1 MNKLVRELIRPLL
14 EQESVTA
21 LYGGGFKPPT
31 KGHFDVVK
39 KTLKSYPEIDKL
51 IIYVGAGVRDG
62 IGQEQSLE
70 IWGIYK
76 DLLGDKV
83 EIIPSKAPIGDI
95 YRYVKNNPEEEVY
108 FTIGARE
115 GREDDMADI
124 ATRTRDI
131 ETKYPNTSVK
141 VITTPDSGMSGTN
154 ARKAIKDPEEFTKY
168 LPAELPQS
176 EKETIYN
183 IVNKSMLENV
193 ADNHDGKA
201 APYGSGYE
209 KVDEKKD
216 PKKGTGKK
224 PKGSSRRLYTD
235 EDPKDTVGIKFSTR
249 QDIVNTLNKTSF
261 KAKSHARQSQIINLI
276 HQRVRAAYGRAKDPA
291 VKKRLKSGL
300 DYITNKKEASKKKTQ
315 RLKKQK
321 NESFASTFG
330 GGRSR
335 YRAIEK
341 RGNKYYYVQDNP
353 FSPGIR
359 QEFGPYKTKDQAKKK
374 MNSFPPSQNY
384 RDIGEG
390 DTYEKMAAKGKKAG
404 SLKQGTVRK
413 RLGIPKDKKIPLSL
427 INKEI
432 ARLKKMDKDP
442 DKKGAQLGD
451 KNQKY
456 YKALQLSKTLKTT
469 TNVNENAS
477 YSKEIDIRGKIDQL
491 TQHMIDKGYNIEPL
505 PALEFVDG
513 DTENAR
519 DFFGKTAYYDPNT
532 QTIVLYTEGRHPK
545 DIVRSYAH
553 EMIHHIQNLEGRLS
567 HITTTNTQEDDY
579 LNDIE
584 AEANLKGTMTF
595 RNWTDS
601 LRENLNEGPQFGV
614 LYHFTQELETVLS
627 DDRLRAP
634 ISLTRS
640 LDSYVTQWLG
650 DQPYFIFDKDKLLTK
665 YKITPFKDTSDNEE
679 YEDISQYDEMEEV
692 IKKDITN
699 LARYTI
705 KVVLPYPD
713 KDWEDALKEKGIPYE
728 IGKKLNEDGQE
739 TSDANM
745 DDYKKENNP
754 SGKVKDPFG
763 LNAYA
768 YELALGLE
776 EEIINEGVYDSL
788 VTKLTNLTIKKWI
801 ADYKAN
807 PKLKQSSIDI
817 DIDEEDSK
825 GREIEFNYVGRLIFD
840 KKVDGYEVD
849 GTSNSG
855 EEEDKYPFIATL
867 FTINPEVLPQ
877 AWSKLSADVSDVV
890 RHEIEH
896 LTQSGDNLRTG
907 KYKDDDLQIR
917 DMINKLK
924 VLPYKN
930 YYLLDKEVDAM
941 LQGLYLKAK
950 KTKKPFADVINNYLD
965 IAPGIETAEDKEMIL
980 DLWRNRRK
988 ALSLPVFENEEKVM
1002 EYKIHLDMDGV
1013 ITDFNSQFKE
1023 LTGVDPN
1030 EFEAKYGVTGFWE
1043 AIDRAG
1049 VGFWRGM
1056 KWMPDGEELY
1066 NKVSQ
1071 YDHMLL
1077 SSPSRGESSKIGK
1090 RLWRRDKTPNT
1101 KLTLAYSANKKNYAA
1116 PNHILIDDRADNINQ
1131 WEAAGGI
1138 GILHTSTASTLA
1150 KLKELGL

>member
-39 KTLKSYPEIDKL
+39 KTLESYPEIDKL

-131 ETKYPNTSVK
+131 ETKYPNTAVK

-176 EKETIYN
+176 EKETVYN
-183 IVNKSMLENV
+183 IVNRSMLENV
-193 ADNHDGKA
+193 ANNHDGKA
-201 APYGSGYE
+201 APYGSGYDP
-209 KVDEKKD
+209 VDEKKD

-249 QDIVNTLNKTSF
+249 QDIVDTLNKTSF

-300 DYITNKKEASKKKTQ
+300 DYISNKKEASKKKTQ
-315 RLKKQK
+315 RLKNQK

-341 RGNKYYYVQDNP
+341 RGSKYYYVQDNP

-359 QEFGPYKTKDQAKKK
+359 PEFGPYKTKDQAKKK

-469 TNVNENAS
+469 TNINENAS

-745 DDYKKENNP
+745 DDYKKQNNP

-776 EEIINEGVYDSL
+776 EEIINEGRYDKPANQFSKI
-788 VTKLTNLTIKKWI
+788 VFEFFKDVHDRGDKKGEFELSVGP
-801 ADYKAN
+801 DDE
-807 PKLKQSSIDI
+807 DI
-817 DIDEEDSK
+817 YSEQFEFDLAGVVEITDDE
-825 GREIEFNYVGRLIFD
+825 Y
-840 KKVDGYEVD
+840 KVDGGANAGFDNE
-849 GTSNSG
+849 G
-855 EEEDKYPFIATL
+855 EEITPLLSVKFKIPK
-867 FTINPEVLPQ
+867 NPDWQ
-877 AWSKLSADVSDVV
+877 RVSFDIKDVV
-890 RHEIEH
+890 RHELEH
-896 LTQSGDNLRTG
+896 LTQDGLNVKPSKQMT
-907 KYKDDDLQIR
+907 DDKFIR
-917 DMINKLK
+917 DMIDADL
-924 VLPYKN
+924 LPKADYFR
-930 YYLLDKEVDAM
+930 LEKEIDAM
-941 LQGLYLKAK
+941 MQGLYFKAK
-950 KTKKPFADVINNYLD
+950 KSRRPFKDVIDDYLD
-965 IAPGIETAEDKEMIL
+965 TQPISKEEKEDIL
-980 DLWRNRRK
+980 DLWRSRRK
-988 ALSLPVFENEEKVM
+988 ALSLPIFENKEKVM
-1002 EYKIHLDMDGV
+1002 DYKIHLDMDGV
-1013 ITDFNSQFKE
+1013 ITDFDNQFKE
-1023 LTGVDPN
+1023 LTGMMPN
-1030 EFEAKYGVTGFWE
+1030 DFESKYGIKGFWE
-1043 AIDRAG
+1043 AIDKAG

-1071 YDHMLL
+1071 FDHELL
-1077 SSPSRGESSKIGK
+1077 SSPSRGDSSKIGK

-1131 WEAAGGI
+1131 WKNAGGI
-1138 GILHTSTASTLA
+1138 GILHTSTASTIA

>member
-39 KTLKSYPEIDKL
+39 KTLESYPEIDKL

-95 YRYVKNNPEEEVY
+95 YRYVKNNPEEKVY
-108 FTIGARE
+108 FTVGARE

-131 ETKYPNTSVK
+131 KTKYPNTSVK
-141 VITTPDSGMSGTN
+141 VITTTDSGMSGTN
-154 ARKAIKDPEEFTKY
+154 ARKAIKDPEEFIKY

-176 EKETIYN
+176 EKETVYN
-183 IVNKSMLENV
+183 IVNRSMLENV
-193 ADNHDGKA
+193 ANNHDGKA
-201 APYGSGYE
+201 APYGSGYDP
-209 KVDEKKD
+209 VDEKKD

-249 QDIVNTLNKTSF
+249 QDIVDTLNKTSF
-261 KAKSHARQSQIINLI
+261 KSKSHARQSQIINLI

-315 RLKKQK
+315 RLKNQK
-321 NESFASTFG
+321 NEGFASTFG

-341 RGNKYYYVQDNP
+341 RGSQYYYVQDNP

-384 RDIGEG
+384 KDI
-390 DTYEKMAAKGKKAG
+390 
-404 SLKQGTVRK
+404 
-413 RLGIPKDKKIPLSL
+413 
-427 INKEI
+427 
-432 ARLKKMDKDP
+432 
-442 DKKGAQLGD
+442 
-451 KNQKY
+451 
-456 YKALQLSKTLKTT
+456 
-469 TNVNENAS
+469 NENAS

-601 LRENLNEGPQFGV
+601 LGENLNEGPQFGV

-745 DDYKKENNP
+745 DDYKKQNNP

-776 EEIINEGVYDSL
+776 EAIVGDKIECDNCDWSWDIKDGGDDLYICHECGHDNTPQLNEGRYDKLANKFSNIVFEFFKDVYDR
-788 VTKLTNLTIKKWI
+788 
-801 ADYKAN
+801 
-807 PKLKQSSIDI
+807 
-817 DIDEEDSK
+817 
-825 GREIEFNYVGRLIFD
+825 GD
-840 KKVDGYEVD
+840 KKGEFELSVGPDDEDIYSDQFEFDLAGVVEITDDEYEVD
-849 GTSNSG
+849 GGANAGFDNKG
-855 EEEDKYPFIATL
+855 EEITPLLSVKFKIPK
-867 FTINPEVLPQ
+867 NPDWQRV
-877 AWSKLSADVSDVV
+877 SFDIKDVI
-890 RHEIEH
+890 RHELEH
-896 LTQSGDNLRTG
+896 LTQDGLNVKPS
-907 KYKDDDLQIR
+907 KQMDDDEFIR
-917 DMINKLK
+917 KMIDADL
-924 VLPYKN
+924 LPKADYFR
-930 YYLLDKEVDAM
+930 LEKEIDAM
-941 LQGLYLKAK
+941 MQGLYFKAK
-950 KTKKPFADVINNYLD
+950 KSKRPFKDVIDNYLD
-965 IAPGIETAEDKEMIL
+965 TQPISKEEKEDIIN
-980 DLWRNRRK
+980 LWRSRRK
-988 ALSLPVFENEEKVM
+988 ALSLPIFENKEKVM
-1002 EYKIHLDMDGV
+1002 DYKIHLDMDGV
-1013 ITDFNSQFKE
+1013 ITDFDDQFKE
-1023 LTGVDPN
+1023 LTGMMPN
-1030 EFEAKYGVTGFWE
+1030 DFESKYGIKGFWE
-1043 AIDRAG
+1043 AIDKAG

-1056 KWMPDGEELY
+1056 KWMSDGQELY

-1071 YDHMLL
+1071 FDHVLL
-1077 SSPSRGESSKIGK
+1077 SSPSRGDSSKIGK

-1116 PNHILIDDRADNINQ
+1116 PNHILIDDRANNINQ
-1131 WEAAGGI
+1131 WKAAGGI

>member
-1 MNKLVRELIRPLL
+1 MNQLVRELIRPLL

-39 KTLKSYPEIDKL
+39 KTLESYPEIDKL

-131 ETKYPNTSVK
+131 ETKYPNTAVK

-168 LPAELPQS
+168 LPTELPQS
-176 EKETIYN
+176 EKETVYN
-183 IVNKSMLENV
+183 IVNRSMLENV
-193 ADNHDGKA
+193 ANNHDGKA
-201 APYGSGYE
+201 APYGSGYDP
-209 KVDEKKD
+209 VDEKKD

-249 QDIVNTLNKTSF
+249 QDIVDTLNKTSF

-300 DYITNKKEASKKKTQ
+300 DYISNKKEASKKKTQ
-315 RLKKQK
+315 RLKNQK

-341 RGNKYYYVQDNP
+341 RGSKYYYVQDNP

-456 YKALQLSKTLKTT
+456 YKALQLAKTLKTT
-469 TNVNENAS
+469 TNLNENAS
-477 YSKEIDIRGKIDQL
+477 YSTEIDILQKIDQL

-513 DTENAR
+513 DSENAR
-519 DFFGKTAYYDPNT
+519 DFFGKTAYYEPNT

-553 EMIHHIQNLEGRLS
+553 EMIHHIQNLEGRLGG
-567 HITTTNTQEDDY
+567 ITTTNTQEDDY
-579 LNDIE
+579 LNKIE

-601 LRENLNEGPQFGV
+601 L
-614 LYHFTQELETVLS
+614 
-627 DDRLRAP
+627 
-634 ISLTRS
+634 
-640 LDSYVTQWLG
+640 
-650 DQPYFIFDKDKLLTK
+650 
-665 YKITPFKDTSDNEE
+665 
-679 YEDISQYDEMEEV
+679 
-692 IKKDITN
+692 
-699 LARYTI
+699 
-705 KVVLPYPD
+705 
-713 KDWEDALKEKGIPYE
+713 
-728 IGKKLNEDGQE
+728 NEDGKK
-739 TSDANM
+739 TSDKNM
-745 DDYKKENNP
+745 DDYKKSNNP

-768 YELALGLE
+768 YELARL
-776 EEIINEGVYDSL
+776 NEGVYDSL
-788 VTKLTNLTIKKWI
+788 VTKLTNLTIKKWV
-801 ADYKAN
+801 ADYKAD
-807 PKLKQSSIDI
+807 PKIKQSFIDI
-817 DIDEEDSK
+817 DIDEKDSK

-855 EEEDKYPFIATL
+855 EEEDKFPFIATL

-877 AWSKLSADVSDVV
+877 AWSKLSADVSDVI

-965 IAPGIETAEDKEMIL
+965 IAPGLENKEDKEMVL
-980 DLWRNRRK
+980 DLWRRRRK
-988 ALSLPVFENEEKVM
+988 ALSLPVFENKEEVM
-1002 EYKIHLDMDGV
+1002 DYKIFLDMDGV
-1013 ITDFNSQFKE
+1013 LVDFDKQFEE
-1023 LTGVDPN
+1023 LTGEDPRT
-1030 EFEAKYGVTGFWE
+1030 FEAKYGTKGFWE
-1043 AIDRAG
+1043 AIERAG

-1056 KWMPDGEELY
+1056 EWMPGGEELY
-1066 NKVSQ
+1066 NRASQ

-1077 SSPSRGESSKIGK
+1077 SSPSRSETSKIGK

-1101 KLTLAYSANKKNYAA
+1101 KLTLARSYNKKNFAA
-1116 PNHILIDDRADNINQ
+1116 PNHILIDDRMDNIQQ
-1131 WEAAGGI
+1131 WRDAGGI
-1138 GILHTSTASTLA
+1138 GIHYTSQGQVN
-1150 KLKELGL
+1150 KELEKLGL

>member
-39 KTLKSYPEIDKL
+39 KTLESYPEIDKL

-131 ETKYPNTSVK
+131 ETKYPNTAVK

-176 EKETIYN
+176 EKETVYN
-183 IVNKSMLENV
+183 IVNRSMLENV
-193 ADNHDGKA
+193 ANNHDGKA
-201 APYGSGYE
+201 APYGSGYDP
-209 KVDEKKD
+209 VDEKKD

-249 QDIVNTLNKTSF
+249 QDIVDTLNKTSF

-300 DYITNKKEASKKKTQ
+300 DYISNKKEASKKKTQ
-315 RLKKQK
+315 RLKNQK

-341 RGNKYYYVQDNP
+341 RGSKYYYVQDNP

-469 TNVNENAS
+469 TNINENAS

-745 DDYKKENNP
+745 DDYKKQNNP

-776 EEIINEGVYDSL
+776 EEIINEGRYDKPANQFSKI
-788 VTKLTNLTIKKWI
+788 VFEFFKDVHDRGDKKGEFELSVGP
-801 ADYKAN
+801 DDE
-807 PKLKQSSIDI
+807 DI
-817 DIDEEDSK
+817 YSEQFEFDLAGVVEITDDE
-825 GREIEFNYVGRLIFD
+825 Y
-840 KKVDGYEVD
+840 KVDGGANAGFDNE
-849 GTSNSG
+849 G
-855 EEEDKYPFIATL
+855 EEITPLLSVKFKIPK
-867 FTINPEVLPQ
+867 NPDWQ
-877 AWSKLSADVSDVV
+877 RVSFDIKDVV
-890 RHEIEH
+890 RHELEH
-896 LTQSGDNLRTG
+896 LTQDGLNVKPSKQMT
-907 KYKDDDLQIR
+907 DDKFIR
-917 DMINKLK
+917 DMIDADL
-924 VLPYKN
+924 LPKADYFR
-930 YYLLDKEVDAM
+930 LEKEIDAM
-941 LQGLYLKAK
+941 MQGLYFKAK
-950 KTKKPFADVINNYLD
+950 KSRRPFKDVIDDYLD
-965 IAPGIETAEDKEMIL
+965 TQPISKEEKEDIL
-980 DLWRNRRK
+980 DLWRSRRK
-988 ALSLPVFENEEKVM
+988 ALSLPIFENKEKVM
-1002 EYKIHLDMDGV
+1002 DYKIHLDMDGV
-1013 ITDFNSQFKE
+1013 ITDFNSQFEE
-1023 LTGVDPN
+1023 LTGMMPN
-1030 EFEAKYGVTGFWE
+1030 DFESKYGIKGFWE
-1043 AIDRAG
+1043 AIDKAG

-1071 YDHMLL
+1071 FDHELL
-1077 SSPSRGESSKIGK
+1077 SSPSRGDSSKIGK

-1131 WEAAGGI
+1131 WKNAGGI
-1138 GILHTSTASTLA
+1138 GILHTSTASTIA